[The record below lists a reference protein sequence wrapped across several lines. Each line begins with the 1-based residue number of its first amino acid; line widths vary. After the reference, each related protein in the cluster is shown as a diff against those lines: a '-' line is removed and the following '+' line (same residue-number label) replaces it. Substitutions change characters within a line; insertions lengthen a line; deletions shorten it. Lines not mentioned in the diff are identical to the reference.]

1 MLTQTQ
7 TKRPAPSQLKL
18 VAPPVQPPQSNDNWL
33 YAGTDEAWLH
43 TDYSQA
49 PYNICTEVETT
60 AYKFPDYEEDWGC
73 YDYSTPAKTSE
84 QIWQEVE
91 EFKASASPDDFD
103 EF

>member
-1 MLTQTQ
+1 MLTQIQ
-7 TKRPAPSQLKL
+7 TTRPAPPQLKL
-18 VAPPVQPPQSNDNWL
+18 VAPPVQTSQTNDNWL
-33 YAGTDEAWLH
+33 YDGTDEAWLY

-60 AYKFPDYEEDWGC
+60 AYKLPQYEEDLGC
-73 YDYSTPAKTSE
+73 YDWSTPVKTPE

>member
-7 TKRPAPSQLKL
+7 TKRPAPPQLKL

-33 YAGTDEAWLH
+33 YAGTDEAWLY

-49 PYNICTEVETT
+49 PYNICTEASTT
-60 AYKFPDYEEDWGC
+60 AYKLPQYEVDLDC
-73 YDYSTPAKTSE
+73 YSNEPGKTPE
-84 QIWQEVE
+84 QIWREVDD
-91 EFKASASPDDFD
+91 FIASGSPDDFD